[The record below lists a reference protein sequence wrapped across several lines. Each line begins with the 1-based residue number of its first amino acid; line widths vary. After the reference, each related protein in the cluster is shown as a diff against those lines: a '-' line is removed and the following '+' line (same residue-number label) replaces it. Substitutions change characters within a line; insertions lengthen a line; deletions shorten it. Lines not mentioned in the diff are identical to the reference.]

1 MSYLD
6 EDVSG
11 CPSEVSPDPT
21 WQLLRSMRPDS
32 PAQPVWAG
40 PRMLLD
46 CSHHFVNAE
55 EVFLPVLD
63 EPDPVAVKSDGSRV
77 LRVQG

>member
-1 MSYLD
+1 MSYLG
-6 EDVSG
+6 EDVPGS
-11 CPSEVSPDPT
+11 PSEVCPDPKRE
-21 WQLLRSMRPDS
+21 LLGSMRPDP

-55 EVFLPVLD
+55 EVFLPILD
-63 EPDPVAVKSDGSRV
+63 DPDPVAIKSDGSRV
-77 LRVQG
+77 LRVQS

>member
-21 WQLLRSMRPDS
+21 WQLLGSMRPDP

-40 PRMLLD
+40 PCVFLD
-46 CSHHFVNAE
+46 GSHNLVNTE

-63 EPDPVAVKSDGSRV
+63 EPDPVEVKSDGSRV

>member
-11 CPSEVSPDPT
+11 CPSEVGPDPKRE
-21 WQLLRSMRPDS
+21 LLGSMRPDP

-40 PRMLLD
+40 SQMFLN

>member
-21 WQLLRSMRPDS
+21 WELLGSVRPDP

-40 PRMLLD
+40 PHMLLHGSYHLVD
-46 CSHHFVNAE
+46 PE
-55 EVFLPVLD
+55 EVLLPVLND
-63 EPDPVAVKSDGSRV
+63 PDPVAIKSDGSRV
-77 LRVQG
+77 LRV